1 MGVLTPQL
9 FTACPDTELAFL
21 LGPSP
26 MRALEAYSMTCSK
39 CRAAD
44 GDGSGSQQEQTN
56 HAAAAS
62 RAVLRKLILA
72 TAAGPEGPA
81 SRGKQLSLWILP
93 YVKKL

>member
-1 MGVLTPQL
+1 MGALTPQL
-9 FTACPDTELAFL
+9 FSACPDTEVVFL

-26 MRALEAYSMTCSK
+26 MRAVEAYSMTCSK
-39 CRAAD
+39 YSASN
-44 GDGSGSQQEQTN
+44 GEGPGSQPEQTH

-81 SRGKQLSLWILP
+81 SRGEQLLL
-93 YVKKL
+93 

>member
-26 MRALEAYSMTCSK
+26 MRAVEAYSMTCSK
-39 CRAAD
+39 CSAAD
-44 GDGSGSQQEQTN
+44 GDGSGSQQELTK

-81 SRGKQLSLWILP
+81 SRGEQLSL
-93 YVKKL
+93 

>member
-1 MGVLTPQL
+1 MGFLTPQL

-26 MRALEAYSMTCSK
+26 MRAVEVYSMTCK
-39 CRAAD
+39 CSAAD
-44 GDGSGSQQEQTN
+44 GGGSGSHQEQTN

-81 SRGKQLSLWILP
+81 SRGKQLSLWVPP
-93 YVKKL
+93 YMNQL

>member
-1 MGVLTPQL
+1 MGFLTPQL

-26 MRALEAYSMTCSK
+26 MRALEAYSMTCS
-39 CRAAD
+39 AAD
-44 GDGSGSQQEQTN
+44 GDGSGPQQEQTN

-93 YVKKL
+93 YAKKL